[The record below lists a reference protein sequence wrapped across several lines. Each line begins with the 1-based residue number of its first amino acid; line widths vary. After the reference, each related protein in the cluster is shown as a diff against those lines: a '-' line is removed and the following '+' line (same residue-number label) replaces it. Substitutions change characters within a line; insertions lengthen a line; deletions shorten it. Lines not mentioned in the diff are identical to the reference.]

1 MTTPGTGAN
10 RPGGPE
16 TARPGGKGGSWG
28 TGRTLLV
35 VIGVLLAVAAI
46 GLGALTVIGSLAHET
61 ARHTGRYDGVR
72 TVDVDV
78 DSGSVAVTGVDGST
92 TTTVR
97 RTVSWSLRK
106 PKIQE
111 RQEGDRLV
119 VRVDCSFSFGQGCGG
134 HFEIRVPRATDL
146 RLHSSAGRVEVR
158 GTDGSVD
165 ASSSAGRVSATDIG
179 GQATLQSSAGTVE
192 GSRLRSALVDAQ
204 SSAGSVRLAF
214 ATAPERVQASSSA
227 GSVDVVV
234 PRDATAYR
242 VEASTSAGSSDVT
255 VRTDPG
261 SDRQIDAHSSAGSVR
276 VRYASD

>member
-1 MTTPGTGAN
+1 MTTPDAWGN

-46 GLGALTVIGSLAHET
+46 GLGALNIIGSLARET

-92 TTTVR
+92 TTVR

-119 VRVDCSFSFGQGCGG
+119 VRVDCSFPFGRGCGG
-134 HFEIRVPRATDL
+134 HFEITVPRATDL

-192 GSRLRSALVDAQ
+192 GSRLRSAVVDAQ

-227 GSVDVVV
+227 GTVDVVV